1 MAALYAK
8 SWHIVSHRIK
18 RSTKMI
24 GTAKATVFV
33 ENERVIVTEW
43 RFQPG
48 QNTGWH
54 RHGHDYVVVPLM
66 DGKVKL
72 ETSTGSSI
80 AEMKKG
86 VPYFRNEGVEH
97 DVINAND
104 TEYAFIE
111 IELK

>member
-1 MAALYAK
+1 
-8 SWHIVSHRIK
+8 
-18 RSTKMI
+18 MI
-24 GTAKATVFV
+24 GTAKATVFID
-33 ENERVIVTEW
+33 NEKVIVTEY
-43 RFQPG
+43 RFAPG

-66 DGKVKL
+66 DGKVRL
-72 ETSTGSSI
+72 ETEQGSSI

-86 VPYFRNEGVEH
+86 VPYFRSVGVEH